1 MATSTY
7 YNPVRLTFGRGSH
20 TALPY
25 LLQAAG
31 GQNKLSIMLLF
42 GTRSLKAAGHLD
54 AIAKLLAG
62 YRYFLQGGVPGNPD
76 IDDILRFK
84 KMTDDFNYNL
94 IIAAG
99 GGSVIDMAKALAALR
114 PAGASS
120 VPELREI
127 VKENRLPESEEGVQ
141 VWALPTTAG
150 SGSEVTPWA
159 TVWDREEKAKY
170 SLADPRLFPQ
180 AAIVDPLLTVSLPAY
195 MTASSALDALC
206 HAAEAY
212 WSKNSTFLV
221 RLYALQAIKLI
232 TGSLQN
238 LLADLSNEK
247 LREKLS
253 YASLLAG
260 LAFSNTKTTAC
271 HSISY
276 PLTLSYGIIH
286 GVAASLTLGQVL
298 EKNLPVIEERDALL
312 EAFGVRKPA
321 EVTEWV
327 WAVLAQAGIPARLR
341 DYGVR
346 EEDLPDLVDRSSTPG
361 RMDNNPVEI
370 DRQFLSELLSGIY

>member
-42 GTRSLKAAGHLD
+42 GTRSLKAAGNLD
-54 AIAKLLAG
+54 VIAKLLAG

-195 MTASSALDALC
+195 TTASSALDALC

-247 LREKLS
+247 LRENLS

-276 PLTLSYGIIH
+276 RMSLSYGIIH

-346 EEDLPDLVDRSSTPG
+346 EEDLPDLVDRSTTPG